1 MAPQFP
7 PTARHH
13 GLPRRRQ
20 RCLIRASTIQRR
32 IALPQPPAHARR
44 PSPHPRLTS
53 ESRSA
58 MTATATSPT
67 RNTSGEK
74 RRTSCSSAQSPT
86 ASRYGRNF
94 GARSPPGP
102 TSAAATPASPTIPIR
117 QFAWLAGRPRALIVS
132 VKIKRLK
139 IGEIL
144 HSAVPPHEGKAGV
157 ANLDRLGGSHRKRVH
172 EILGHRIMGSYYY
185 ARYPPLCQ
193 PQNPIITL
201 SIQTIIQPTSSSRKE
216 SDVQGDV

>member
-20 RCLIRASTIQRR
+20 RCLIRASTVQRR
-32 IALPQPPAHARR
+32 IALPTPPSAHARR

-58 MTATATSPT
+58 MTAAAPSPT

-74 RRTSCSSAQSPT
+74 RRTSCSSARSPT
-86 ASRYGRNF
+86 ASRYGRIF

-102 TSAAATPASPTIPIR
+102 TDAAAAPAFPTIPIR
-117 QFAWLAGRPRALIVS
+117 HFAWLAGRPRAMQ
-132 VKIKRLK
+132 
-139 IGEIL
+139 
-144 HSAVPPHEGKAGV
+144 HNGKAP
-157 ANLDRLGGSHRKRVH
+157 SRV
-172 EILGHRIMGSYYY
+172 EQGWLRNS
-185 ARYPPLCQ
+185 RRPLV
-193 PQNPIITL
+193 ITAC
-201 SIQTIIQPTSSSRKE
+201 RAAV
-216 SDVQGDV
+216 DDA

>member
-44 PSPHPRLTS
+44 HSPHPRLTS

-58 MTATATSPT
+58 MTAAAPSPT

-86 ASRYGRNF
+86 ASRYGRIF

-102 TSAAATPASPTIPIR
+102 TDAAAAPAFPTIPIR
-117 QFAWLAGRPRALIVS
+117 QFAWLAGRPRAMQ
-132 VKIKRLK
+132 
-139 IGEIL
+139 
-144 HSAVPPHEGKAGV
+144 HNGKAP
-157 ANLDRLGGSHRKRVH
+157 SRV
-172 EILGHRIMGSYYY
+172 EQGWLRNS
-185 ARYPPLCQ
+185 RRPLV
-193 PQNPIITL
+193 ITACRA
-201 SIQTIIQPTSSSRKE
+201 TV
-216 SDVQGDV
+216 DNA